1 MNITENIKYIGVDD
15 TTLDLFE
22 NQYAVPEGV
31 TYNSYLIEDDKIAI
45 MDTVDRRKSE
55 EWMARLTEALEG
67 RTPHYLVV
75 QHMEPDHGGSI
86 AAVMERWP
94 EVQIVASAKAV
105 QMLPQFFEG
114 IDFTHRTITVKEGD
128 TLSLG
133 HHTLQFVMAPMVH
146 WPEVM
151 VTYEQ
156 TERVLF
162 SADGFGT
169 FGALYGNLTDCRAWP
184 GEARRYYYNIC
195 GKYGQPVQQ
204 LLRKAEKLDIAMIC
218 PLHGPML
225 TEDLGHYIGLYDKW
239 SRYEAESDGI
249 LIAYA
254 SIHGGTAA
262 AALHM
267 DRLLREKGASE
278 VTTIDLCRA
287 DMSAALAE
295 AFRMRR
301 LLLAASSYDGGLF
314 TPMHEFLHR
323 LQTKTYRNRRVGL
336 IENGS
341 WAPCAGRIMK
351 NMLSEMKDIALVEPM
366 VTLRSTMK
374 LSDLPAMETLA
385 EALV

>member
-1 MNITENIKYIGVDD
+1 
-15 TTLDLFE
+15 
-22 NQYAVPEGV
+22 
-31 TYNSYLIEDDKIAI
+31 
-45 MDTVDRRKSE
+45 
-55 EWMARLTEALEG
+55 
-67 RTPHYLVV
+67 
-75 QHMEPDHGGSI
+75 
-86 AAVMERWP
+86 
-94 EVQIVASAKAV
+94 
-105 QMLPQFFEG
+105 
-114 IDFTHRTITVKEGD
+114 
-128 TLSLG
+128 
-133 HHTLQFVMAPMVH
+133 
-146 WPEVM
+146 
-151 VTYEQ
+151 
-156 TERVLF
+156 
-162 SADGFGT
+162 
-169 FGALYGNLTDCRAWP
+169 
-184 GEARRYYYNIC
+184 
-195 GKYGQPVQQ
+195 
-204 LLRKAEKLDIAMIC
+204 
-218 PLHGPML
+218 
-225 TEDLGHYIGLYDKW
+225 
-239 SRYEAESDGI
+239 
-249 LIAYA
+249 
-254 SIHGGTAA
+254 
-262 AALHM
+262 M